1 VVPSGQGKARIMATA
16 AAIAFISKLVTK
28 VHFVF
33 PDKHLM
39 ERDREEFKFYWLLL
53 GKEEH

>member
-1 VVPSGQGKARIMATA
+1 MATA